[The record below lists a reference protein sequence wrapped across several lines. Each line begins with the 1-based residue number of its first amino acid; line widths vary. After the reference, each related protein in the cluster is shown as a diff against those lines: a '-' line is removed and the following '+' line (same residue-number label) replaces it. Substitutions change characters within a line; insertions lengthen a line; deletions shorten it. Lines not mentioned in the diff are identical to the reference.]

1 MTTPIAD
8 AVEPLRA
15 SAVQHAAEYA
25 EAYIERVLANIAR
38 HGWDFDKAYPL
49 PTSRMSRSEYT
60 QVAISRMNASRL
72 VSWTKPSIRTGEP
85 CIVVR
90 SDKGCAKFV
99 QDAKDDAD
107 ASYTAF
113 VAKLEAKVG
122 EHQRA
127 TLEGNHVWG
136 FSVLTV
142 LTADGEQRWKTQQ
155 ILNVSKLGKV
165 FNQWP
170 TRLVK

>member
-1 MTTPIAD
+1 MTTPIAV

-15 SAVQHAAEYA
+15 SAVQRAAEYA
-25 EAYIERVLANIAR
+25 EEYIAGVMANLARN
-38 HGWDFDKAYPL
+38 GWDLNQAFPSPRIGMDRFAYA
-49 PTSRMSRSEYT
+49 
-60 QVAISRMNASRL
+60 VASMQRANASRL
-72 VSWTKPSIRTGEP
+72 TSWTKVSLRHGEP

-113 VAKLEAKVG
+113 IAKLEAKVG

-136 FSVLTV
+136 YSVLTA

-155 ILNVSKLGKV
+155 IVNISKLGKV